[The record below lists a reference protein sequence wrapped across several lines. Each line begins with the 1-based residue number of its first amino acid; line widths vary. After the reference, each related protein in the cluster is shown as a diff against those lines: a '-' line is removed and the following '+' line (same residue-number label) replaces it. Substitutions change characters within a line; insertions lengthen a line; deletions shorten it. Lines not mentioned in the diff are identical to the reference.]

1 MKRTSVGVSPASEY
15 DRQRRLLDALER
27 LFPVTFSATS
37 ELAGAEAVLLLEAT
51 RESARQVAQT
61 GIPCYAVVTTSASN
75 TAATVEFA
83 QNSELEDYLRGL
95 TLADLERCSVSSL
108 PATTGETIMATKG
121 GQPFWLHQPA
131 QSQAGAMDLVGLD
144 LPVLAANDYLAAS
157 FYREKYL
164 RLLPLIHWLKRITS
178 GIGFE
183 AAPRRACLVFDD
195 PSLPKPTY
203 GCLSF
208 PALAAHA
215 REWNYHAVVATV
227 PLSSRRVS
235 RENAKLFRE
244 QARYIS
250 LIIHGNDH
258 VQKELARDYPERE
271 RLAIL
276 AQAWQRMADMEQ
288 RHGIPI
294 GRIMEAPYGV
304 IAAGMV
310 EPLVRLGYEAT
321 LITPAQFLP
330 MNQQNRFPVTI
341 GVAPA
346 ECLGVGLCILP
357 RIKLTPQWKTDA
369 VLALMLGQPI
379 IIVGHH
385 YDAAGGLELMRDI
398 ATTLNNWSGMQ
409 WLSLPEIARTQ
420 FQWRLQDGVLTTR
433 LGSRRITLDVPS
445 GVREIVVERPWL
457 NEDSAEPLLVR
468 PVDSSA
474 TERQWTGGAEVR
486 GISGLSGQIEI
497 QSAVPLA
504 LNPAL
509 VPARPVKFWPLVR
522 RVLMETR
529 DRIYPYTHRQPPAAK
544 PVRMNSSRPA

>member
-37 ELAGAEAVLLLEAT
+37 EVTGSEAVLLLEAT
-51 RESARQVAQT
+51 RESARQIAQS
-61 GIPCYAVVTTSASN
+61 GIPCYAVVTGSVCNSS
-75 TAATVEFA
+75 ATVEFA
-83 QNSELEDYLRGL
+83 SNPELEDCLRGL
-95 TLADLERCSVSSL
+95 VLTDLEKCPVTAL
-108 PATTGETIMATKG
+108 PATAGETVMASKG
-121 GQPFWLHQPA
+121 GQPFWLHQSA
-131 QSQAGAMDLVGLD
+131 QVQAGSVDLVGLG
-144 LPVLAANDYLAAS
+144 LPVLSANDYLAVF
-157 FYREKYL
+157 FYREKFL
-164 RLLPLIHWLKRITS
+164 RLLPLIHWLKRITNR
-178 GIGFE
+178 GGFE

-203 GCLSF
+203 GCLNFSV
-208 PALAAHA
+208 LAAHA

-235 RENAKLFRE
+235 RENAQLFRE
-244 QARYIS
+244 HARHIS

-258 VQKELARDYPERE
+258 VQKELARDYPEPE

-276 AQAWQRMADMEQ
+276 AQAWQRIADME
-288 RHGIPI
+288 RKHGIRI

-321 LITPAQFLP
+321 LITPGQFLP
-330 MNQQNRFPVTI
+330 MNQQSRFPVTI
-341 GVAPA
+341 GLAPA
-346 ECLGVGLCILP
+346 ECLGAGLCILP
-357 RIKLTPQWKTDA
+357 RIKLTPYWKTDA
-369 VLALMLGQPI
+369 VLALLLGQPI

-385 YDAAGGLELMRDI
+385 YDAAGGLELMREI
-398 ATTLNNWSGMQ
+398 ATTLNDWGGMQ
-409 WLSLPEIARTQ
+409 WLSMPEIVRTQ
-420 FQWRLQDGVLTTR
+420 FQSRLQDGVLTAR
-433 LGSRRITLDVPS
+433 MGSRRILLEVPS

-457 NEDSAEPLLVR
+457 SENSAEPLWVR
-468 PVDSSA
+468 PVDSAA

-486 GISGLSGQIEI
+486 GIPGMSGRIEI

-522 RVLMETR
+522 RTLMETR
-529 DRIYPYTHRQPPAAK
+529 DRLYPYTHRQPPPAK
-544 PVRMNSSRPA
+544 PAPMNSPRTA

>member
-27 LFPVTFSATS
+27 LFPVTFSAVS
-37 ELAGAEAVLLLEAT
+37 DLAPVEAVLLLDAT
-51 RESARQVAQT
+51 RESARQIAQT
-61 GIPCYAVVTTSASN
+61 GIPCYAVVTGSTSNA
-75 TAATVEFA
+75 AATVEFA
-83 QNSELEDYLRGL
+83 QNPELEDYLRGL
-95 TLADLERCSVSSL
+95 TLADLECCLACSL
-108 PATTGETIMATKG
+108 PATPGEMIMATKG

-131 QSQAGAMDLVGLD
+131 QGQAGALDLVGLS
-144 LPVLAANDYLAAS
+144 LPILAANDYLAAL

-164 RLLPLIHWLKRITS
+164 QLLPLIHWVKRITK
-178 GIGFE
+178 GNGF
-183 AAPRRACLVFDD
+183 AVAPRRACLVFDD

-203 GCLSF
+203 GCLNFSV
-208 PALAAHA
+208 LAAHA

-244 QARYIS
+244 QTRHIS

-258 VQKELARDYPERE
+258 VQKELARDYPEPE

-288 RHGIPI
+288 KHGIRI

-321 LITPAQFLP
+321 LITPGQFLP
-330 MNQQNRFPVTI
+330 MNRQSRFPVAI
-341 GVAPA
+341 GLAPA
-346 ECLGVGLCILP
+346 ECLGAGLCILP

-369 VLALMLGQPI
+369 VLALLLGQPI

-398 ATTLNNWSGMQ
+398 ASTLNDWSGMQ
-409 WLSLPEIARTQ
+409 WMSLPEIVRSQ
-420 FQWRLQDGVLTTR
+420 FQSRLQDGVLTVR
-433 LGSRRITLDVPS
+433 LGSRRIMLDVPP

-457 NEDSAEPLLVR
+457 NEDSAESLLVR
-468 PVDSSA
+468 AVDGSA
-474 TERQWTGGAEVR
+474 PERQWTGGAEVG
-486 GISGLSGQIEI
+486 GISSLSGRIEI

-504 LNPAL
+504 LNPAM
-509 VPARPVKFWPLVR
+509 VPARSVKYWPLVR
-522 RVLMETR
+522 RALMETR
-529 DRIYPYTHRQPPAAK
+529 DRLYPYTHRQPTTAK
-544 PVRMNSSRPA
+544 PVRMNSPRTA